1 MPIPHTV
8 PIPYVAPIS
17 QRVPI
22 LSSGAT
28 LALRR
33 KFRTQ
38 VPTPPPCA
46 SRLERTQVQVPHTG
60 APSTTQVQSAACWS
74 MADPA
79 GLVQPVRWSGC
90 RGCNGDWALRPSG
103 ALRHLQ
109 VPHTAFKTL
118 ESDGVSECREWRT
131 TCTVEAK
138 ALATEFGRAVPS
150 PVRRRGMI

>member
-38 VPTPPPCA
+38 VPTPLPCA
-46 SRLERTQVQVPHTG
+46 SLLERTQVQVPHTG
-60 APSTTQVQSAACWS
+60 APSTKQVQSAARWS
-74 MADPA
+74 LAGLA
-79 GLVQPVRWSGC
+79 GLVQPV
-90 RGCNGDWALRPSG
+90 
-103 ALRHLQ
+103 
-109 VPHTAFKTL
+109 TL
-118 ESDGVSECREWRT
+118 VGLPWMQSQLGS
-131 TCTVEAK
+131 K
-138 ALATEFGRAVPS
+138 AV
-150 PVRRRGMI
+150 